1 LVVNIT
7 VIADKEVVQKHRE
20 KASENEAQNRV
31 QTAHFA
37 YMNATHTDTNDMED
51 MVKTEAA
58 HHAARR
64 VPMFGQGEVEVN
76 FSSESPMACC
86 GEELKPFWADDGRF
100 IGVCRRCG
108 QKYTDT
114 AQVRY
119 GGSPWIGVDLDGT
132 LAHDLGNNRG
142 NRSLEQIGSPI
153 KPMLNRLRKWIA
165 EGKTVKIFT
174 ARASSPKQV
183 VMVKKW
189 LASYGLPDL
198 EVTNVKDLRMV
209 ELWDDR
215 CVQVM
220 TNLGEPIE
228 NGTALNRGGQVPM
241 RGFGG
246 RPESTGLLSRLRIFL
261 TL

>member
-1 LVVNIT
+1 
-7 VIADKEVVQKHRE
+7 
-20 KASENEAQNRV
+20 
-31 QTAHFA
+31 
-37 YMNATHTDTNDMED
+37 MNATHVDTNDTQD
-51 MVKTEAA
+51 TVKTEAA
-58 HHAARR
+58 FGARR
-64 VPMFGQGEVEVN
+64 VPMFGQNEIEVSFLPEQ
-76 FSSESPMACC
+76 PMACC

-100 IGVCRRCG
+100 ISVCNRCG
-108 QKYTDT
+108 QKYTDK

-132 LAHDLGNNRG
+132 LAHDLGNKCENRC
-142 NRSLEQIGSPI
+142 LEQIGSPI

-183 VMVKKW
+183 VMIKKW

-220 TNLGEPIE
+220 TNLGEPIDK
-228 NGTALNRGGQVPM
+228 NAAFKRGRQAVT
-241 RGFGG
+241 RSFGG
-246 RPESTGLLSRLRIFL
+246 RAESPGILSRLRIFL